1 MEVLDEP
8 RREPIGRRRA
18 HRAKGPHSG
27 RHDIHMRITLAQ
39 VDADLGDVD
48 ANVERASRAIAAA
61 NEQKT
66 DLIVFPELQ
75 LTGYSIGHVDADV
88 SLRPDDPR
96 IEKMAREAA
105 PGGLLVGFVESGR
118 SGPHTYNSTAFYQ
131 NGELRHVHRK
141 LYLPAYAPFEE
152 RNHFTP
158 GPTMRAFPVDPDT
171 RMAVLLCNDAW
182 QPHLAFIAVQDG
194 ARVLVVPAAS
204 AQSRFP
210 EHYDSYEYWHDIT
223 HFYGRMYQ
231 VYVVFVNRVGAEG
244 GLRFWG
250 GSHVIDPWGNVIG
263 EAEQHT
269 EQVLTVD
276 VDLAEVRR
284 RRRQVP
290 LVKEARLGLLQ
301 REIRRLLEEGGD
313 L

>member
-1 MEVLDEP
+1 
-8 RREPIGRRRA
+8 
-18 HRAKGPHSG
+18 
-27 RHDIHMRITLAQ
+27 MRITLAQ

-48 ANVERASRAIAAA
+48 ANVDRASRAIAAA
-61 NEQKT
+61 TRQTT
-66 DLIVFPELQ
+66 DLILFPELQ
-75 LTGYSIGHVDADV
+75 LTGYSIGDVDADV

-96 IEKMAREAA
+96 IEKLAREAA
-105 PGGLLVGFVESGR
+105 PAGLLVGFVESSR
-118 SGPHTYNSTAFYQ
+118 SGSHTYNSTAFYQ

-158 GPTMRAFPVDPDT
+158 GPSMRAFPVEPDT
-171 RMAVLLCNDAW
+171 RMGVLLCNDAW

-194 ARVLVVPAAS
+194 ARILLVPAAS

-210 EHYDSYEYWHDIT
+210 EHYDSHEYWHDIT

-231 VYVVFVNRVGAEG
+231 VYVVFVNRVGVEG
-244 GLRFWG
+244 ELRFWG
-250 GSHVIDPWGNVIG
+250 GSHVIDPWGNVVG